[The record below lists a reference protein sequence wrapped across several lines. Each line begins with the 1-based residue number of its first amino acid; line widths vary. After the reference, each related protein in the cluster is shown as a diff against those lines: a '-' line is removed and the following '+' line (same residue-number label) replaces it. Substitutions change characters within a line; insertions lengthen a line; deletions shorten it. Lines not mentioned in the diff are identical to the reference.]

1 VTQTTLPPSSRAR
14 GGTVA
19 VAVALAAANLLGY
32 GFNLMASRRLG
43 PEGYGAVAALLGLV
57 LIGNVVALALQA
69 VVARRAA
76 AVRSAGRPARVGTSD
91 QQRPEVAVNDWAS
104 RLAARAGAGLLILG
118 LLVAPLVTMWLH
130 LASPWSAVW
139 LALTLLPLTLIGAQ
153 LGVLQ
158 GCERFHRLAVLY
170 AVAAA
175 GKVGG
180 GVIGVV
186 LLDSVPGAMGGTA
199 IGSGLAAAVG
209 AWLSRAPAADPSGPV
224 AHAAPGA
231 AREVVHAAYALGALF
246 ALSNVDIVLARHFLS
261 AHDAGLYAVGAV
273 VAKGAFWLP
282 SFVPVIALPGLS
294 DPERRRATAA
304 RALAVV
310 AGSAAVLTVGTA
322 AFGPLVVRIVGGS
335 AYSELGDRVWLFA
348 AAGSLLAV
356 AQVLLY
362 SRLATEDRRA
372 VAPMWALVALEAV
385 VIGLWRH
392 GSPTEV
398 VSVVVCAALALAI
411 GGALVEAVEHGVGRR
426 FTPRSRR
433 ASHRA

>member
-1 VTQTTLPPSSRAR
+1 MNQTTLPTSSRAR
-14 GGTVA
+14 GGAAA

-32 GFNLMASRRLG
+32 SFNLLASRRLG

-69 VVARRAA
+69 VVARRAT
-76 AVRSAGRPARVGTSD
+76 AVRSAGSPADASSSGHPG
-91 QQRPEVAVNDWAS
+91 PEVMVSAWAA
-104 RLAARAGAGLLILG
+104 RLAWRAGAGLLILG

-130 LASPWSAVW
+130 LASPLSAVW

-158 GCERFHRLAVLY
+158 GCERFHRLAALY

-186 LLDSVPGAMGGTA
+186 VLDTVSGAMAGTA
-199 IGSGLAAAVG
+199 IGSGVAAAVG
-209 AWLSRAPAADPSGPV
+209 GWLTRAPASDAPGPHPQSS
-224 AHAAPGA
+224 AGA

-310 AGSAAVLTVGTA
+310 AGSAAVLTLGAA

-362 SRLATEDRRA
+362 SRLAAEDRRA
-372 VAPMWALVALEAV
+372 IAPMWALVALEAMI
-385 VIGLWRH
+385 IGLWRH
-392 GSPTEV
+392 GSPTEI
-398 VSVVVCAALALAI
+398 VSVVVCAALALAL

-426 FTPRSRR
+426 LTPRSRR
-433 ASHRA
+433 ASRQA

>member
-1 VTQTTLPPSSRAR
+1 MTQTTLPPSSRAR
-14 GGTVA
+14 GGATA

-32 GFNLMASRRLG
+32 SFNLLASRRLG
-43 PEGYGAVAALLGLV
+43 PDGYGAVAALLGLV
-57 LIGNVVALALQA
+57 LIGNVIALALQA
-69 VVARRAA
+69 VAARRAA
-76 AVRSAGRPARVGTSD
+76 TVRSAGATAASRPAGSSD
-91 QQRPEVAVNDWAS
+91 SGDPVPEVMVTAWAS
-104 RLAARAGAGLLILG
+104 RLALRAGAGLLLVG
-118 LLVAPLVTMWLH
+118 LLVAPLVTTWLH
-130 LASPWSAVW
+130 LASPLSAVW

-158 GCERFHRLAVLY
+158 GSERFHRLAVLY

-180 GVIGVV
+180 GVVGVV
-186 LLDSVPGAMGGTA
+186 VLGSVSGAMGGTA

-209 AWLSRAPAADPSGPV
+209 GWLVRGPHADAASPGHQVS
-224 AHAAPGA
+224 PGA

-273 VAKGAFWLP
+273 IAKGAFWLP

-310 AGSAAVLTVGTA
+310 AGSAAVLTLGA
-322 AFGPLVVRIVGGS
+322 LAFGPLVVRIVGGS

-372 VAPMWALVALEAV
+372 VVPMWALVLLEVV

-392 GSPTEV
+392 GSPTEIV
-398 VSVVVCAALALAI
+398 AVVVCAALALALA
-411 GGALVEAVEHGVGRR
+411 GALIEAVEHGVGRR
-426 FTPRSRR
+426 PRR
-433 ASHRA
+433 ADD